1 MFVKVT
7 GTNLIR
13 DTNSMGLSNVDQLA
27 KDEYYNKVRMLKTQK
42 DQINMINEEISNLRN
57 DMNEIKQL
65 LIQQSKKK

>member
-1 MFVKVT
+1 
-7 GTNLIR
+7 
-13 DTNSMGLSNVDQLA
+13 MGLSNVDQLA